1 MVYKTSNEYK
11 EESHDWVPYIPLNS
25 TTLLLGT
32 FPTREK
38 NRNTYEFYY
47 PNINNPFWKILCE
60 LKGGELKHYSASEAV
75 NERKDILDFFKLGIA
90 DVGHKVYRQNDSS
103 LDQNLFPIEFT
114 DILQIL
120 DDNSTITKIIVTSSS
135 GGHSVY
141 SWLVAYLKINNI
153 DMIKPKEKK
162 NPKYSSFKHRGNVI
176 DVSIIS
182 STSTTAYNRN
192 KEMIKEMYR
201 KEIVK

>member
-1 MVYKTSNEYK
+1 MEYKTSNEYK
-11 EESHDWVPYIPLNS
+11 EESHVWLPHIPLNS
-25 TTLLLGT
+25 TALLLGT
-32 FPTREK
+32 FPTKEK

-60 LKGGELKHYSASEAV
+60 LKGSELKYYSGSKAIS
-75 NERKDILDFFKLGIA
+75 ERKGILDFFKLAIA
-90 DVGHKVYRQNDSS
+90 DIGFRVYRQKNSS

-114 DILQIL
+114 NILKII
-120 DDNSTITKIIVTSSS
+120 DDNPTITKIIATSSS

-141 SWLVAYLKINNI
+141 SWLAAYLKINGI
-153 DMIKPKEKK
+153 EMTKPKEKK
-162 NPKYSSFKHRGNVI
+162 NPKYSSFNHAGKVI

-192 KEMIKEMYR
+192 KEKIKEMYR